1 MQVATQPTTPV
12 PRRCRICARRRVA
25 RSSTCQAWAAKCH
38 SRALDLALSAD
49 NTPLRLQVG
58 GDSIAAVRA
67 HAEHL
72 LRDLATWED
81 IGSDIRVDASAADEA
96 WHSPLNLATGGAATA

>member
-1 MQVATQPTTPV
+1 
-12 PRRCRICARRRVA
+12 
-25 RSSTCQAWAAKCH
+25 
-38 SRALDLALSAD
+38 
-49 NTPLRLQVG
+49 
-58 GDSIAAVRA
+58 VRA

>member
-58 GDSIAAVRA
+58 AAAIAAVRA

-72 LRDLATWED
+72 LRDLGTWEKV
-81 IGSDIRVDASAADEA
+81 GSDVRVNPSAPNDTIE
-96 WHSPLNLATGGAATA
+96 PKV